1 MPSRQRSLSSRMNEI
16 EPPLLK
22 SSTGRRA
29 CGFAIHLLTA
39 SGAALALLA
48 LLAGVDRAWP
58 AMFLW
63 LGLAL
68 IVDAVDGPLA
78 RRFDIV
84 AALPRWSGAT
94 LDLVVDF
101 VTYVFVPAYAIAD
114 SGILPPVIAPVA
126 GVAIVV
132 SGAVYF
138 ADRQMK
144 MPGNYF
150 RGFPALWNLAAFYLL
165 LLRPPG
171 WLAALATMVLV
182 IATFLPFPFIHPMR
196 VERLR
201 AFNIALLALW
211 AVLALITLARD
222 MAPGPWITGVL
233 SAIAIYMIAAGIWR
247 RVE

>member
-1 MPSRQRSLSSRMNEI
+1 MSEFEQPLSKSNAGRQV
-16 EPPLLK
+16 P
-22 SSTGRRA
+22 
-29 CGFAIHLLTA
+29 GFAIHLLTA
-39 SGAALALLA
+39 SGAALAFLA
-48 LLAGVDRAWP
+48 LLAAVDRAWP

-78 RRFDIV
+78 RRFDV
-84 AALPRWSGAT
+84 AAALPRWAGDT

-101 VTYVFVPAYAIAD
+101 VTYVFVPAYAVAD
-114 SGILPPVIAPVA
+114 SGVLPPVMGPIA

-132 SGAVYF
+132 SGALYF

-144 MPGNYF
+144 MPGHYF

-165 LLRPPG
+165 LLRLPG
-171 WLAALATMVLV
+171 WLAAVATMGLV

-201 AFNIALLALW
+201 AFNIVLLALW
-211 AVLALITLARD
+211 AVLALITLARE
-222 MAPGPWITGVL
+222 MAPGPWITAAL
-233 SAIAIYMIAAGIWR
+233 CAIAIYVIGAGIWH